1 MSCIIWNARGLG
13 NPKAI
18 HNLHRLIAD
27 EDPSLL
33 FLCETKLVSGH
44 CRNFKYTL
52 GFERCFVQD
61 CIGRKWG
68 LLLLWKDPLKVEIKS
83 CSPGH
88 IDAIIDHNLRRWR
101 FTGFYGCPTVEARV
115 ASWQLIQRLG
125 SLSEL
130 CHLPWLVGRDFNEVL
145 YDHEK
150 QGGRP
155 RSLSQMQNFQEALDH
170 CCLRNI
176 TSMGEFFTWANKQL
190 GSDFIQERLDRYVS
204 TLAWG
209 QLFPNSRCQNL
220 NFYNS
225 DHRAIK
231 IMLGPSLVWVRKK
244 SNGSR
249 KGRFHFEEL
258 WATDE
263 ECRRVVSFAWGK
275 GGDSDKLAAVVNG
288 LQRCANETDAWGF
301 QKYGRVKK

>member
-18 HNLHRLIAD
+18 HNLHRLVAD

-33 FLCETKLVSGH
+33 FLCETKLVSGQ
-44 CRNFKYTL
+44 CRNLKYTL
-52 GFERCFVQD
+52 GFEGCFVQD
-61 CIGRKWG
+61 CLGRQGG
-68 LLLLWKDPLKVEIKS
+68 LMLLWKDPLKVEIKS
-83 CSPGH
+83 CSAGH
-88 IDAIIDHNLRRWR
+88 IDAIIDQNLRRWR
-101 FTGFYGCPTVEARV
+101 FTGFYGSPTVEGRI
-115 ASWQLIQRLG
+115 ASWQLIRRLG

-130 CHLPWLVGRDFNEVL
+130 CHLPWLVGGDFNEVL

-155 RSLSQMQNFQEALDH
+155 RSLSQMKHFQEALDH

-176 TSMGEFFTWANKQL
+176 TSTGEFFTWANKQV
-190 GSDFIQERLDRYVS
+190 GSAFIQERLDRYVS

-209 QLFPNSRCQNL
+209 QRFPNSRCQNL
-220 NFYNS
+220 NFYSS
-225 DHRAIK
+225 DHRAIR
-231 IMLGPSLVWVRKK
+231 ILLGPSPVWVRKK

-263 ECRRVVSFAWGK
+263 ECRLVVASAWDK
-275 GGDSDKLAAVVNG
+275 RRATNKLAGVVNG
-288 LQRCANETDAWGF
+288 LQRCAKETDAWGI